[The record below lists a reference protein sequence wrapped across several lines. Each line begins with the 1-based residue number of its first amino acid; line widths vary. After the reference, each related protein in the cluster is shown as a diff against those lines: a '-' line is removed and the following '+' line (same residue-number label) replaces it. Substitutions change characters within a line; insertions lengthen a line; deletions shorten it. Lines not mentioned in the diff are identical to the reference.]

1 MAAAIAAEAYPGA
14 GNMGRKFLNPT
25 QAVYDPS
32 PARQAIMKPRI
43 SNDETEIEAESV
55 TPSLL
60 GRRYRGL
67 QLQTTFVPPP
77 PGVPPDVLP
86 PVTCSTRQFFGTV

>member
-14 GNMGRKFLNPT
+14 GNMGRKFLNPA

-43 SNDETEIEAESV
+43 ANDEI
-55 TPSLL
+55 
-60 GRRYRGL
+60 R
-67 QLQTTFVPPP
+67 
-77 PGVPPDVLP
+77 D
-86 PVTCSTRQFFGTV
+86 